1 MAAIRKVT
9 VRVPATS
16 ANCGPG
22 FDCLGLACTLYN
34 TFTYEMIPEGLVIEA
49 LGQDA
54 GLLPQGKNNLAAES
68 FYILWDKLGQ
78 PATGIKITSE
88 TQVPVSRGLGSS
100 STAVVAGLM
109 AANALAGSP
118 LGQADLVTEATL
130 IEGHPDNVAPA
141 ILGGMTIN
149 VMEEGKVRS
158 LKLAPAKPL
167 KLVVLVPDMQLSTA
181 KARAAMPKAISVR
194 DSVYSTSRAALLIG
208 ALATGRYEF
217 LSTALQDKIHTPYRL
232 PLIPGAQ
239 EALKRAQEAGAYQ
252 AVISGSGSTLMA
264 YAPVDADL
272 ETIGRAMREPF
283 TKRKIDTTV
292 HLLDLD
298 FEGAKIF

>member
-34 TFTYEMIPEGLVIEA
+34 TFTYEMIPEGIVIEA

-78 PATGIKITSE
+78 PAMGIKITSE

>member
-1 MAAIRKVT
+1 
-9 VRVPATS
+9 
-16 ANCGPG
+16 
-22 FDCLGLACTLYN
+22 LYN
-34 TFTYEMIPEGLVIEA
+34 TFTYEMIPEGIVIEA

>member
-34 TFTYEMIPEGLVIEA
+34 TFTYEMIPEGIVIEA

-149 VMEEGKVRS
+149 VMEE
-158 LKLAPAKPL
+158 
-167 KLVVLVPDMQLSTA
+167 
-181 KARAAMPKAISVR
+181 
-194 DSVYSTSRAALLIG
+194 
-208 ALATGRYEF
+208 
-217 LSTALQDKIHTPYRL
+217 
-232 PLIPGAQ
+232 
-239 EALKRAQEAGAYQ
+239 
-252 AVISGSGSTLMA
+252 
-264 YAPVDADL
+264 
-272 ETIGRAMREPF
+272 
-283 TKRKIDTTV
+283 
-292 HLLDLD
+292 
-298 FEGAKIF
+298 